1 MADRAVLFIDGN
13 NWYHALKGHGVTDQK
28 RLDYARISEKLTVP
42 RDWLGTR
49 YYVGRVQQW
58 GNTRLYSE
66 QRQFLA
72 RLEQMDARIT
82 THLGRLEQRPEDNSA
97 ARELQIYSAN
107 LPQRIDSDVYRG
119 LMQIAKTHRHQT
131 VTVEKAVDVMLAV
144 DLVVMAERDEFDAA
158 YLLSRD
164 GDFTPA
170 VAAVRAHEKK
180 VYAVSMQRG
189 QQLATAVN
197 SFVTLPRD
205 WFDDCYV

>member
-13 NWYHALKGHGVTDQK
+13 NWYHELKEHGVTHQK
-28 RLDYARISEKLTVP
+28 RLDYARISDKLTGP

-49 YYVGRVQQW
+49 YYIGRVQQR
-58 GNTRLYSE
+58 GDARLYRD

-72 RLEQMDARIT
+72 GLERTDPRIT
-82 THLGRLEQRPEDNSA
+82 THLGRLEERPEDNPA
-97 ARELQIYSAN
+97 ARELLHYLAN
-107 LPQRIDSDVYRG
+107 LPQRIDSDVYRH
-119 LMQIAKTHRHQT
+119 LMQIGKTHRRQT

-158 YLLSRD
+158 YVLSRD

-170 VAAVRAHEKK
+170 VAAVREHKKK
-180 VYAVSMQRG
+180 VYGVSMRRG
-189 QQLATAVN
+189 IQLAATAD
-197 SFVTLPRD
+197 SFITLSRD